1 VLLGEIFQVALQAI
15 RANKLRSLLTMLGI
29 IIGVGAVITMVALGS
44 GAQKAVQARI
54 QALGPTLLSVF
65 PGQSFRGGIAI
76 MFDQRASLT
85 VDDADALA
93 RDARYVKAVVPE
105 MTRNLQ
111 IKRAGQNGNVS
122 VVGTTPNY
130 VVAKNYTLT
139 AGRMFTAGEDDSR
152 RRYAVLGSSIPEMFN
167 ANPTA
172 MIGQEIQIRG
182 IPFEII
188 GVLSQKGSAGGFGN
202 PDEQILIPLQT
213 ARYRILGTDRLRSIT
228 VDAASVPQMTLS
240 MIEIERVM
248 RREHKIR
255 PGAENDFQIR
265 NQADIL
271 ATFQQTTETFT
282 YLLAGI
288 AAVSLLVGGIG
299 IMNIMLV
306 SVTERTREIGVR
318 KALGATRFNIMFQFL
333 VEALVLCLVG
343 GLIGILFGSLG
354 ALALSK
360 IAHWNTSISLFAVLL
375 AFLFSALVGLFF
387 GIWPA
392 KRAAS
397 LDPIVALRYE

>member
-1 VLLGEIFQVALQAI
+1 MLLTEIFQVALQAI
-15 RANKLRSLLTMLGI
+15 RANKLRSFLTMLGI

-54 QALGPTLLSVF
+54 QALGPTLLSLY

-76 MFDQRASLT
+76 MFDMRASLT
-85 VDDADALA
+85 VDDAAALA
-93 RDARYVKAVVPE
+93 QDARYVKAVVPE

-111 IKRAGQNGNVS
+111 VKRAGQNSNVS

-130 VVAKNYTLT
+130 VQVKNYKIT
-139 AGRMFTAGEDDSR
+139 AGRMFTAGEEESR
-152 RRYAVLGSSIPEMFN
+152 RSYAVLGAALPEMFN
-167 ANPTA
+167 ANPVA
-172 MIGQEIQIRG
+172 MIGQQIQIRG

-188 GVLSQKGSAGGFGN
+188 GVLSEKGSAGGFGN
-202 PDEQILIPLQT
+202 PDEQILIPLET
-213 ARYRILGTDRLRSIT
+213 ARYRVMGTDRLRSIT
-228 VDAASVPQMTLS
+228 VDAADLNKMTLA

-333 VEALVLCLVG
+333 VEALVLCMVG
-343 GLIGILFGSLG
+343 GIIGILFGTLG
-354 ALALSK
+354 AVVLSK
-360 IAHWNTSISLFAVLL
+360 LAHWNTAINVFAVLL
-375 AFLFSALVGLFF
+375 AFVFSAVVGLFF

-392 KRAAS
+392 RRAAS

>member
-1 VLLGEIFQVALQAI
+1 MLLGEIIRVALEAL

-44 GAQKAVQARI
+44 GAQKSVQDRI
-54 QALGPTLLSVF
+54 QALGPTLLSLY
-65 PGQSFRGGIAI
+65 PGQSFMRGVAS
-76 MFDQRASLT
+76 DVRVSLT
-85 VDDADALA
+85 MDDDTALA
-93 RDARYVKAVVPE
+93 NNARYVTDVVPE
-105 MTRNLQ
+105 LSRNLQ
-111 IKRAGQNGNVS
+111 VQKGTQNINVNI
-122 VVGTTPNY
+122 VGTTPNY
-130 VVAKNYTLT
+130 VPVKNYTVT
-139 AGRMFTAGEDDSR
+139 AGRMFTAGDDAAR
-152 RRYAVLGSSIPEMFN
+152 RRFAVLGSAVPTMLN
-167 ANPTA
+167 ANAAA
-172 MIGQEIQIRG
+172 MIGQELLIRG

-188 GVLSQKGSAGGFGN
+188 GILSEKGSQGSFSN

-213 ARYRILGTDRLRSIT
+213 ARYRIMGTDRLRSIT
-228 VDAASVPQMTLS
+228 VKVQDMSS
-240 MIEIERVM
+240 MNLAMIDVERVL
-248 RREHKIR
+248 RRQHKIR
-255 PGAENDFQIR
+255 PGQDNDFQIR
-265 NQADIL
+265 NQTDIL
-271 ATFQQTTETFT
+271 ATLQQTTETFK

-318 KALGATRFNIMFQFL
+318 KALGATRFNVMFQFL

-343 GLIGILFGSLG
+343 GMIGVVIGTIG
-354 ALALSK
+354 AVVLSK
-360 IAHWNTSISLFAVLL
+360 LARWNTLISPFAILL
-375 AFLFSALVGLFF
+375 AFVFSAAVGLFF

>member
-1 VLLGEIFQVALQAI
+1 MLLGEIFQVALQSI
-15 RANKLRSLLTMLGI
+15 RANKLRAFLTMLGI

-44 GAQKAVQARI
+44 GAQKSVQARI

-65 PGQSFRGGIAI
+65 PGASFRGGIF
-76 MFDQRASLT
+76 MDMRVSLT
-85 VDDADALA
+85 MDDYEALA
-93 RDARYVKAVVPE
+93 RDARYVKGVVPE
-105 MTRNLQ
+105 LTRNLQ
-111 IKRAGQNGNVS
+111 IKRGNLNQNTS
-122 VVGTTPNY
+122 IVGTTPNY
-130 VVAKNYTLT
+130 TAVKNYTVV
-139 AGRMFTAGEDDSR
+139 AGRMFTAGEDEGR
-152 RRYAVLGSSIPEMFN
+152 RRYAVLGSAIPDMLN
-167 ANPTA
+167 ANPAA

-188 GVLSQKGSAGGFGN
+188 GVLGTKGSAGGFGN

-213 ARYRILGTDRLRSIT
+213 ARYRIMGTDRLRSIT
-228 VDAASVPQMTLS
+228 VDAASVPQMTLT
-240 MIEIERVM
+240 MIEIERVL

-265 NQADIL
+265 NQSDIL

-318 KALGATRFNIMFQFL
+318 KALGATKANILLQFL
-333 VEALVLCLVG
+333 VEALVLCILG
-343 GLIGILFGSLG
+343 GLLGILFGALG
-354 ALALSK
+354 AVALAKLNN
-360 IAHWNTSISLFAVLL
+360 WNTQISFFAIAL
-375 AFLFSALVGLFF
+375 AFFFSGLVGLFF
-387 GIWPA
+387 GLWPA
-392 KRAAS
+392 RRAAS
-397 LDPIVALRYE
+397 MDPITALRYE

>member
-1 VLLGEIFQVALQAI
+1 MLLGEIIRVALEAL

-44 GAQKAVQARI
+44 GAQKSVQDRI
-54 QALGPTLLSVF
+54 QALGPTLLSLY
-65 PGQSFRGGIAI
+65 PGQSFMRGVAS
-76 MFDQRASLT
+76 DVRVSLT
-85 VDDADALA
+85 MDDDTALA
-93 RDARYVKAVVPE
+93 NNARYITDVVPE
-105 MTRNLQ
+105 LSRNLQ
-111 IKRAGQNGNVS
+111 VQKGTQNINVNI
-122 VVGTTPNY
+122 VGTTPNY
-130 VVAKNYTLT
+130 VPVKNYTIT
-139 AGRMFTAGEDDSR
+139 AGRMFTAGDDAAR
-152 RRYAVLGSSIPEMFN
+152 RRFAVLGSAVPTMLN
-167 ANPTA
+167 ANAAA
-172 MIGQEIQIRG
+172 MIGQELLIRG

-188 GVLSQKGSAGGFGN
+188 GILSEKGSQGSFFN

-228 VDAASVPQMTLS
+228 VKVQDMGVMNLA
-240 MIEIERVM
+240 MIDLERVL
-248 RREHKIR
+248 RRQHKIR
-255 PGAENDFQIR
+255 PGQDNDFQIR
-265 NQADIL
+265 NQTDIL
-271 ATFQQTTETFT
+271 ATLQQTTETFK

-318 KALGATRFNIMFQFL
+318 KALGATRFNVMFQFL

-343 GLIGILFGSLG
+343 GMIGVVFGTIG
-354 ALALSK
+354 AVVLSK
-360 IAHWNTSISLFAVLL
+360 LAHWNTLISPFAILL
-375 AFLFSALVGLFF
+375 AFVFSAAVGLFF

>member
-1 VLLGEIFQVALQAI
+1 MLLGEIFQVALQAI
-15 RANKLRSLLTMLGI
+15 RVNKLRSFLTMLGI

-54 QALGPTLLSVF
+54 QALGPTLLSIY
-65 PGQSFRGGIAI
+65 PGASFRGGIS
-76 MFDQRASLT
+76 MDLRVSLT
-85 VDDADALA
+85 VDDYQALQ
-93 RDARYVKAVVPE
+93 RDLRYAKAVVPE
-105 MTRNLQ
+105 LTRNLQ
-111 IKRAGQNGNVS
+111 VKSGNQNQNVT

-130 VVAKNYTLT
+130 VPVKNYTLT
-139 AGRMFTAGEDDSR
+139 AGRMFTAGEDESR
-152 RRYAVLGSSIPEMFN
+152 RRYAVLGSAIPEKFN
-167 ANPTA
+167 ANPVA

-188 GVLSQKGSAGGFGN
+188 GVLSEKGSAGGFGN
-202 PDEQILIPLQT
+202 PDEQVLIPLQT
-213 ARYRILGTDRLRSIT
+213 ARYRIMGTDRLRSIT
-228 VDAASVPQMTLS
+228 VDAVDVKQMTLT
-240 MIEIERVM
+240 MIDIERVL

-255 PGAENDFQIR
+255 PGGDNDFQIR
-265 NQADIL
+265 NQSDIL
-271 ATFQQTTETFT
+271 ATFQETTETFT

-333 VEALVLCLVG
+333 VEALVLCLAG
-343 GLIGILFGSLG
+343 GVIGVLIGSLG
-354 ALALSK
+354 AVGLSTL
-360 IAHWNTSISLFAVLL
+360 AHWNTLISPLAILL
-375 AFLFSALVGLFF
+375 AFVFSAAVGLFF

-392 KRAAS
+392 RRAAS